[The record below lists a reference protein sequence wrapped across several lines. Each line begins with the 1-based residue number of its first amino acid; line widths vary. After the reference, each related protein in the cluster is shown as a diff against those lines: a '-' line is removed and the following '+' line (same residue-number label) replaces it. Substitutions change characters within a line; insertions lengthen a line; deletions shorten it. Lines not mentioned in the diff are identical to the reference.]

1 MRLALLAALVAAAAA
16 LAACSGDDE
25 ASREPT
31 GSTCPDDSSLTYGNF
46 GSLFFGTYC
55 TGCHSSELDG
65 IERHGAPADHNFDT
79 LAGILAEA
87 DHVDEAAAAGPDAV
101 NTFMPP
107 TTADD
112 IPDESERRQLGEWLA
127 CGAPE

>member
-1 MRLALLAALVAAAAA
+1 MRRLLLALLVTAA
-16 LAACSGDDE
+16 LAVAACNGDE
-25 ASREPT
+25 GSPEPT
-31 GSTCPDDSSLTYGNF
+31 GSICPDDSSLTYDNF
-46 GSLFFGTYC
+46 GSLFFATYC

-65 IERHGAPADHNFDT
+65 IDRHGAPADHNFDT

-87 DHVDEAAAAGPDAV
+87 EHVDEWAAAGPDAV

-107 TTADD
+107 STADD
-112 IPDESERRQLGEWLA
+112 IPDEAERRDLGEWLA